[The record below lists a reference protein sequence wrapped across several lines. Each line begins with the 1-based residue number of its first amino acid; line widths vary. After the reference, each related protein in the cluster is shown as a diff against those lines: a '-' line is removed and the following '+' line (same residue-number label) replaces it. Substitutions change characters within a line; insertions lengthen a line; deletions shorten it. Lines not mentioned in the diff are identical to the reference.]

1 MLKNL
6 EAWMLRNASW
16 FGRISI
22 FIIFFWFGLLKI
34 LNISP
39 AEGVVTNLHSQT
51 ISFIPFEIFYPFLGL
66 VEMSIGILFL
76 IPKLTRIALIIMVL
90 QMFTTFLPLIFLPG
104 ETWTQ
109 PGGLTLEGQYI
120 VKNLALVSLA
130 ILIYK
135 DKYSLSENKK

>member
-1 MLKNL
+1 
-6 EAWMLRNASW
+6 
-16 FGRISI
+16 
-22 FIIFFWFGLLKI
+22 
-34 LNISP
+34 
-39 AEGVVTNLHSQT
+39 
-51 ISFIPFEIFYPFLGL
+51 
-66 VEMSIGILFL
+66 
-76 IPKLTRIALIIMVL
+76 
-90 QMFTTFLPLIFLPG
+90 MFTTFLPLIFLPG